1 MPLPSGVERAP
12 ISTLKT
18 NPNNARTHSARQIK
32 QIAASMREFG
42 FINPILIDEDNF
54 IIAGHGRVAA
64 ARQLGQKRVPVVR
77 VEHLSDAQKR
87 AYLIADNQLALN
99 AGWDQAKLA
108 IELQTIIELDFEV
121 ELTGFETAQV
131 DLIIGE
137 AAGASPAGTDEVD
150 DMPRPRN
157 GPTVTQSGDL
167 WLLGRHKL
175 ICGDARDVKAYRAL
189 MQGEQADV
197 VFTDPPYNVPING
210 HASGL
215 EAVKHS
221 DFAMAAGEM
230 SQEAFE
236 GFLIATLKPVAS
248 VMRNGAIA
256 FVCMDWRHIGEL
268 SVAGHVVFGPPKN
281 VCVWAKTNAGM
292 GSFYRSQH
300 ELVFV
305 FKHGDAAHTNTF
317 GLGEHGRYRSNLW
330 TYTGANGF
338 KGDRGD
344 ELAMHP
350 TVKPLALVAD
360 AIQDVSRRGEIVLDP
375 FGGSGTTL
383 VAAHRCGRCA
393 RLIELDP
400 SYCDVIVRRWQN
412 LTGKDATLAATGK
425 KFEAVAEH
433 RSNSEG
439 MA

>member
-1 MPLPSGVERAP
+1 M
-12 ISTLKT
+12 
-18 NPNNARTHSARQIK
+18 
-32 QIAASMREFG
+32 
-42 FINPILIDEDNF
+42 
-54 IIAGHGRVAA
+54 AA
-64 ARQLGQKRVPVVR
+64 ARQLGQKWVPVVR
-77 VEHLSDAQKR
+77 IEHLSDAQKR

-99 AGWDQAKLA
+99 AGWDQEKLA

-137 AAGASPAGTDEVD
+137 AAEASPAAADEVD
-150 DMPRPRN
+150 NMPRRPN
-157 GPTVTQSGDL
+157 GPTVTQPGDL
-167 WLLGRHKL
+167 WLMGRHRL
-175 ICGDARDVKAYRAL
+175 ICGDARDVTAYRAL
-189 MQGEQADV
+189 MRGEQADV

-215 EAVKHS
+215 GAVKHS

-236 GFLIATLKPVAS
+236 AFLIATLKPVAA

-256 FVCMDWRHIGEL
+256 FVCMDWRHVGDL

-292 GSFYRSQH
+292 GSFYRSQY

-330 TYTGANGF
+330 TYAGANGF
-338 KGDRGD
+338 KADRSD

-350 TVKPLALVAD
+350 TVKPVALVAD

-383 VAAHRCGRCA
+383 VAAHQCGRHA

-400 SYCDVIVRRWQN
+400 SYCDVIVQRWQN
-412 LTGKDATLAATGK
+412 LTGKDATLAADCET
-425 KFEAVAEH
+425 FEAVSEQRTNAE
-433 RSNSEG
+433 G
-439 MA
+439 VA